1 MTDTLEE
8 KDASALTGK
17 LLLAM
22 PGIGDPRFFKAVIYV
37 CAHDENGAMG
47 LVVNNA
53 MPELRF
59 QNLMDQIGIPS
70 DIEIDLE
77 KLSMPIMNGGP
88 VDTARGFLLHTPDFK
103 REETIIV
110 DDEVSISGTVE
121 ALRDTITGEGP
132 KNSLFILG
140 YAGWTAGQLEG
151 ELGQNAWLVAEATG
165 ELLFRT
171 ENDEKWD
178 EAVKGLGFDPA
189 MLSSTAGSA

>member
-1 MTDTLEE
+1 MTEALEE

-53 MPELRF
+53 MPELSF
-59 QNLMDQIGIPS
+59 QNLMDQIGLSS

-77 KLSMPIMNGGP
+77 KLAMPIMNGGP

-121 ALRDTITGEGP
+121 ALRDSITGKGP
-132 KNSLFILG
+132 EDSLFILG

-189 MLSSTAGSA
+189 MLSISAGSA